1 MNFHYSK
8 TMSLRA
14 YKSLMNKIAHNVVLS
29 LYNMTWIDGQFTV
42 FCSTQEQYDCVSSW
56 MEFYN

>member
-8 TMSLRA
+8 TMSLQT

-29 LYNMTWIDGQFTV
+29 LYNMTWIDGQFIV
-42 FCSTQEQYDCVSSW
+42 FCSTQEQYDCVSGW